1 MNLSVIE
8 SIKGIWFNI
17 TITMIII
24 MIIFRSQMIAFE
36 LDYLTKG
43 YISSDRISIIYYML
57 CVVSSP
63 YSFSDNT
70 TILDAVD

>member
-1 MNLSVIE
+1 
-8 SIKGIWFNI
+8 
-17 TITMIII
+17 
-24 MIIFRSQMIAFE
+24 MIAFE